1 MIYIILFS
9 CSYLESKEDARTI
22 VKKWLNQ
29 EITLLD
35 SINTTSQDSLWQFML
50 KKEFKILTVRDT
62 NICTECILKLYDW
75 GKLIREIDTIS
86 QNTSFLFVVHAKDYD
101 IVNSWIKKNKFSY
114 PIFYD
119 YTNKMNILNK
129 FPKNPQ
135 YQTFLLD
142 KDNKILLIGSP
153 IGNHHIWNLY
163 KQIIRKEPE
172 TFLKPPH

>member
-1 MIYIILFS
+1 MG
-9 CSYLESKEDARTI
+9 
-22 VKKWLNQ
+22 
-29 EITLLD
+29 
-35 SINTTSQDSLWQFML
+35 
-50 KKEFKILTVRDT
+50 KI
-62 NICTECILKLYDW
+62 
-75 GKLIREIDTIS
+75 IREIDTIS

-129 FPKNPQ
+129 FPKNLQ

-172 TFLKPPH
+172 TFLKPHH